1 MSLAV
6 HATVLRIAANH
17 PSLPGHF
24 PGQPIVPGVVLLD
37 CVLQEA
43 ERWLQRPVRVLTL
56 PNVKFTAPLLPD
68 QSAELQLKLEADELR
83 FTLSRDGAALAQGLF
98 RIAANSGP
106 AHTGNGTA

>member
-1 MSLAV
+1 MSSAV

-43 ERWLQRPVRVLTL
+43 ERWLQRPLQAEAL
-56 PNVKFTAPLLPD
+56 PNAKFTAPLLPEQD
-68 QSAELQLKLEADELR
+68 AQLQLKLDAQELR
-83 FTLSRDGAALAQGLF
+83 FSLSRDGAAIAQGLF
-98 RIAANSGP
+98 RLAAQ
-106 AHTGNGTA
+106 AGNPTA

>member
-1 MSLAV
+1 MSSLV

-43 ERWLQRPVRVLTL
+43 ERWLQRHVRALAL
-56 PNVKFTAPLLPD
+56 PTAKFTAPLLPD
-68 QSAELQLKLEADELR
+68 EPADLQLKLDAEELR
-83 FTLSRDGAALAQGLF
+83 FTLSRDGSAIAQGLF
-98 RIAANSGP
+98 RIAAAEHGP
-106 AHTGNGTA
+106 AA

>member
-1 MSLAV
+1 MSSAA
-6 HATVLRIAANH
+6 HATVLRIDANH

-43 ERWLQRPVRVLTL
+43 EQWLQRPLCVLAL

-68 QSAELQLKLEADELR
+68 EPAQLQLKLEAQDLR
-83 FTLSRDGAALAQGLF
+83 FSLSRDGASIAQGLF
-98 RIAANSGP
+98 RIADGVRIA
-106 AHTGNGTA
+106 